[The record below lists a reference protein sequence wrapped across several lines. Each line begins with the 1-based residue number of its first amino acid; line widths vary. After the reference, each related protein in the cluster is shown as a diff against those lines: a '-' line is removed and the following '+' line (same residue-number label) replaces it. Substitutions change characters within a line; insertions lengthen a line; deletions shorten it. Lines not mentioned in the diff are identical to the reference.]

1 MLPFSPG
8 PVPTT
13 DEELTRRL
21 TEGLQQLLHPAQ
33 GDRLHVTCTDVTAEH
48 VGSVALDL
56 TGAVLEP
63 AAAEVPAAG
72 GTPVTVDRL
81 TLTADPVTV
90 QHLRARARAE
100 LVRLGCTWVTDGAG
114 MLWLVPADRTAGASG
129 QVQVSARV
137 ADLEQ
142 AVQTIA
148 RPLLAARG
156 FTLTSVQL
164 RVQADG
170 PRTAR
175 VQVRAQVRRGILSAV
190 VDARGTASVDEDL
203 VLTVADLSVTSAN
216 PLVSMGLAMAGRQL
230 QTWEGRRINLGAH
243 LVGSLALRDVQLQAS
258 GEEVSV
264 GARVGG

>member
-114 MLWLVPADRTAGASG
+114 MLWLVPADGTAAATG
-129 QVQVSARV
+129 QIQVSARI
-137 ADLEQ
+137 ADLE
-142 AVQTIA
+142 AALETIA
-148 RPLLAARG
+148 RPLLADRGLTLDSVRLQVQTHDRRSAR
-156 FTLTSVQL
+156 V
-164 RVQADG
+164 RVQ
-170 PRTAR
+170 
-175 VQVRAQVRRGILSAV
+175 AQVRRGILRAV
-190 VDARGTASVDEDL
+190 VDGRGTATVNEDL
-203 VLTVADLSVTSAN
+203 VLTLSDLSVASAN
-216 PLVSMGLAMAGRQL
+216 PLVSMGLAVAGRQL
-230 QTWEGRRINLGAH
+230 QAWDGRQIDLGAH
-243 LVGSLALRDVQLQAS
+243 LVGSLTLQDVQLQPTA
-258 GEEVSV
+258 EVISV
-264 GARVGG
+264 SARVGN